1 MAGEIAGV
9 NYNAMNDDF
18 LAQMYFNRNAQNT
31 APSQQTQNV
40 PASQT
45 GVSNPAFQG
54 GPQGDTFEKS
64 SSLVPTVATGILGG
78 GAAAGA
84 GYYFAN
90 PVNKNGEVAE
100 GLIKAMDKIN
110 KKEWTKAATEEIL
123 GELKKPT
130 FDALGIADQKTYDA
144 VKKFAQSG
152 KLESL
157 TDAEKALIPDL
168 YKTQADA
175 KSAVD
180 LAEAEFKKIDMKKVA
195 EDAKDAVSEFNLEH
209 NTKLL
214 QKQKTLQS
222 QISLL
227 ADNASEADL
236 EKLIKENKS
245 LFKLKGTE
253 DEIAAQV
260 KELAKTGKVGLADEV
275 KGLVG
280 FQEEY
285 VKGLSNG
292 IKEGFLGNYDK
303 EAKALVKDAPECLQK
318 AVKNFKWKQAGI
330 WGAIAAGTI
339 IVLGSLFGGGS
350 KNKANQA

>member
-18 LAQMYFNRNAQNT
+18 LAQMYFNRNAQNS

-40 PASQT
+40 PASKT

-64 SSLVPTVATGILGG
+64 SSMVPTVATGILGG
-78 GAAAGA
+78 GAAAG
-84 GYYFAN
+84 YYFAN
-90 PVNKNGEVAE
+90 PVNKDGEVAE

-123 GELKKPT
+123 EDLKKPT
-130 FDALGIADQKTYDA
+130 FDTLGIADQKTYDA

-260 KELAKTGKVGLADEV
+260 KELAKTGKAGLADEV

-285 VKGLSNG
+285 VKNLRNGL
-292 IKEGFLGNYDK
+292 KEGFLENYDK
-303 EAKALVKDAPECLQK
+303 EAKALIKDAPECLQK

-350 KNKANQA
+350 KRETKA